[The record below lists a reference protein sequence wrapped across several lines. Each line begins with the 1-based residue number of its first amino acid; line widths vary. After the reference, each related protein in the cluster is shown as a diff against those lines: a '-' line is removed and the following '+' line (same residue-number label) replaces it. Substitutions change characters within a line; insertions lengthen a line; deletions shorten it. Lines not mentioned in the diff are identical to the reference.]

1 MDSIDNKQDVCF
13 GPFHLSRVRRTL
25 WRGAERVPLTP
36 TEFDVLLVLI
46 AKNEAGASTEEL
58 IEKVWRQ
65 RSVDVN
71 TVYQT
76 VGRLRKKLGADEI
89 GEEYIS
95 RGNAGYLLA
104 AAITYIPSESG
115 ANGHKGHSV
124 LEDPGE
130 GDAAVHEPPA
140 SELLPDTGK
149 KVWHLRHLLMVST
162 LLTGAFVLTFIFTR
176 LHSQPESLPV
186 ITQLTRDGR
195 AKAEPLIFDGG
206 SIWFTEFVQG
216 KWEVVNVRAT
226 GGEPEIHRLP
236 FASPSILGTSLDG
249 SSLRLSSGGGRA
261 EKVWLWPFGGDNL
274 QLLPAS
280 TSSPTVDSPDGE
292 TSASVDGS
300 ILVFSRKGKV
310 VNRIVTP
317 PGSHIMNLR
326 WSPNGSRI
334 SFALAPLQ
342 IDLATLMVTKPSS
355 GSAQPIAQKAI
366 VGEDQQLGTW
376 TRDGKYYIFAAG
388 ARDMHDLWATSNPE
402 ESQDPDRRSPRRLT
416 NGPMNWVSPTTGST
430 TGEVYA
436 IGELRRGELASL
448 KGGRQDWQPYWDGV
462 SAYEMD
468 FSRDGKR
475 VAYVH
480 YPDHRLCIAAADGS
494 HRVRL
499 AGVNFEAHQPHWS
512 PDGNRIAFMGRL
524 DGKWRVVVADAE
536 TNRWEQ
542 LVPNGPDQGVP
553 TWTGEGRL
561 VYGDFPDGDAHRIM
575 KLHVFDSRTHKVSV
589 LARSEGL
596 WTVRCSPD
604 GKYLAALRQ
613 DSTGLLIS
621 RWGSSDWRQIL
632 ASTNLDDLNWS
643 ADSQRLLVLRSRHL
657 LTTLDFSGDHV
668 RHIADVATFPY
679 ASEQWFGL
687 APDGSVLGLRGVTSQ
702 EVYSVRWQP

>member
-1 MDSIDNKQDVCF
+1 
-13 GPFHLSRVRRTL
+13 
-25 WRGAERVPLTP
+25 VPLSP

-46 AKNEAGASTEEL
+46 AKNETGAGTDEL
-58 IEKVWRQ
+58 IEKVWHQ

-76 VGRLRKKLGADEI
+76 VRRLRKKLGADET
-89 GEEYIS
+89 GEYYIS

-104 AAITYIPSESG
+104 AAITYGPSVPE
-115 ANGHKGHSV
+115 ANGRSGHSL
-124 LEDPGE
+124 LENRSL
-130 GDAAVHEPPA
+130 GDTAVSEPPA
-140 SELLPDTGK
+140 SEPLSDTGK
-149 KVWHLRHLLMVST
+149 KAASLWRLRHLLMAST
-162 LLTGAFVLTFIFTR
+162 LLVGGFVLTFIFIR
-176 LHSQPESLPV
+176 LPSQRESLPV

-206 SIWFTEFVQG
+206 SIWFTEFIQG
-216 KWEVVNVRAT
+216 AREIVSVRAT

-236 FASPSILGTSLDG
+236 FESPSILGTSPDG
-249 SSLRLSSGGGRA
+249 SSLRLASSAGRD
-261 EKVWLWPFGGDNL
+261 EKLWLWPFGGDNL
-274 QLLPAS
+274 QLLPAG
-280 TSSPTVDSPDGE
+280 TSSLAVDSPDGE
-292 TSASVDGS
+292 TSASIDGS

-317 PGSHIMNLR
+317 TGSHIINPR
-326 WSPNGSRI
+326 WSPNGSSI

-342 IDLATLMVTKPSS
+342 IDLETLMVAKPSS
-355 GSAQPIAQKAI
+355 SSAQPIAQKAL
-366 VGEDQQLGTW
+366 VGEDQLVGSW
-376 TRDGKYYIFAAG
+376 TKDTKYYIFPAG
-388 ARDMHDLWATSNPE
+388 SRDLHDLWAIPNPE
-402 ESQDPDRRSPRRLT
+402 GSQHPDRLSPRRLT
-416 NGPMNWVSPTTGST
+416 NGPMNWASPVAGNTADQI
-430 TGEVYA
+430 YA
-436 IGELRRGELASL
+436 IGEVRRGELASV
-448 KGGRQDWQPYWDGV
+448 KEDRPNWDQYWDGLA
-462 SAYEMD
+462 AYELD

-480 YPDHRLCIAAADGS
+480 YPDHRLWIAAADGS
-494 HRVRL
+494 HRVQL

-512 PDGNRIAFMGRL
+512 PDGERIAFMGRL
-524 DGKWRVVVADAE
+524 DNKWRVVVADAE
-536 TNRWEQ
+536 TDRWEQ

-553 TWTGEGRL
+553 TWTGEGDL

-596 WTVRCSPD
+596 WTARCSPD

-621 RWGSSDWRQIL
+621 RWGSSDWLQVL

-643 ADSQRLLVLRSRHL
+643 ADSKRLLVLRSRHL

-668 RHIADVATFPY
+668 RDIADVATFPY

-687 APDGSVLGLRGVTSQ
+687 APDGSVLGLRGVTSR